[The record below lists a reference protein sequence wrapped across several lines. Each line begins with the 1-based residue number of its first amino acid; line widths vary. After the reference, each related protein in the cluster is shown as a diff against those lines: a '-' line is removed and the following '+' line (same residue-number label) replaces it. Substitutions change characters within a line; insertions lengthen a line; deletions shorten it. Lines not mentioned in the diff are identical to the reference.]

1 MLSSACGA
9 GDRGSGVG
17 DGSSGIEGWEWGSRA
32 LGGLNYALCIMNCA
46 LPFVLRPLSIVHC
59 PLSSPLLGTKK
70 CTESGALRITKNS
83 SAKLQKVV
91 EIAKFFSKKI
101 STNFRFGKLFGRVR
115 KLKRC

>member
-1 MLSSACGA
+1 MGKSSIRGA
-9 GDRGSGVG
+9 Q
-17 DGSSGIEGWEWGSRA
+17 
-32 LGGLNYALCIMNCA
+32 LCIVHYELCIA
-46 LPFVLRPLSIVHC
+46 LRPLSIVLR

-91 EIAKFFSKKI
+91 EIAKFFAKKI
-101 STNFRFGKLFGRVR
+101 STNFRFGKLFEILG